1 MNSPQQGLA
10 VIHGHFY
17 QPPRENPWT
26 GQVDAEPS
34 AAPDHDWNARIT
46 KETYKPLIPVYP
58 SLSFDFGPTLL
69 DWMEREAPDVY
80 RAVLRADHGNA
91 LASPYHHIIL
101 PLATRRDKET
111 EVRWGIAD
119 FQRRFGRDP
128 KGFWLPETAVDRET
142 LEVVVENGIQF
153 TVLAPHQV
161 SKPPERGLP
170 ARIDLG
176 NGRTIAVFVYDG
188 ALSHDVAFGPLT
200 TDDNRLTEALERTPP
215 GAIASIAVDGETFG
229 HHHKGADKALASVFE
244 RLRHSHKVAVTHF
257 AAALAAHPPASTVEF
272 VERTSWSCAHGIERW
287 RAACGCK
294 IHHDRPSQ
302 QDWRTPLRFAV
313 EWLAHEVHQIYDREG
328 RDVPGGPRAFLESV
342 GGAGSVPG
350 DENIARLV
358 EMERGALRAMTSC
371 GWFFDDIAGLEGR
384 QVLRYAAHAIS
395 LAGADSPRLEAGFIA
410 QLGAA
415 RSNDPAAGSAAD
427 VFRSSFQPTP
437 S

>member
-1 MNSPQQGLA
+1 MRSSPKGLA

-26 GQVDAEPS
+26 GQVDAETS
-34 AAPDHDWNARIT
+34 AAPDHDWNIRIT
-46 KETYKPLIPVYP
+46 REAYEPLVPIYE

-69 DWMEREAPDVY
+69 DWLEREAPDVY
-80 RAVLRADHGNA
+80 KAVLRSDHGNA

-119 FQRRFGRDP
+119 FKRRFGRDP
-128 KGFWLPETAVDRET
+128 NGFWLPETAVDRET
-142 LEVVVENGIQF
+142 LEVLADNGIEF

-170 ARIDLG
+170 ARIELD
-176 NGRTIAVFVYDG
+176 NGRSIALFVYEG
-188 ALSHDVAFGPLT
+188 GLSHDVAFGPLT
-200 TDDNRLTEALERTPP
+200 TDATRFTEALERTPP
-215 GAIASIAVDGETFG
+215 GATASIAVDGETFG
-229 HHHKGADKALASVFE
+229 HHHQRADKTLATVLQ
-244 RLRHSHKVAVTHF
+244 RLKHSNKVTVTHF
-257 AAALAAHPPASTVEF
+257 AAALAAHPPATTVEL

-313 EWLAHEVHQIYDREG
+313 EWLAHEVHGIYDREG
-328 RDVPGGPRAFLESV
+328 PPGLLERA
-342 GGAGSVPG
+342 GATGRVPG
-350 DENIARLV
+350 DESTARLI
-358 EMERGALRAMTSC
+358 EMERGVLRAMTSC

-395 LAGADSPRLEAGFIA
+395 LAGAESGRLEAGFIE

-415 RSNDPAAGSAAD
+415 RSNDPAAGSATD